1 MSINDGAML
10 EYASADFGRGYSF
23 NGPAIWTIPELA
35 DGELTNAESMVGAVA
50 IIKRGGCSFVEKARR
65 AMAAGAIAVVI
76 VNTDDGLME
85 PGDPNNEGRDISIP
99 VVLVAASS
107 GEEIDNG
114 VEVKR
119 IGE

>member
-23 NGPAIWTIPELA
+23 NGPAISTIPELA

-76 VNTDDGLME
+76 VNTDDGLIE
-85 PGDPNNEGRDISIP
+85 PGVDGSNDINIP
-99 VVLVAASS
+99 VMLVAASS

>member
-10 EYASADFGRGYSF
+10 KYASANFGRGCSF

-76 VNTDDGLME
+76 VNTDDGLRE
-85 PGDPNNEGRDISIP
+85 PGDPDNEGRDISIP
-99 VVLVAASS
+99 VVSVAASS